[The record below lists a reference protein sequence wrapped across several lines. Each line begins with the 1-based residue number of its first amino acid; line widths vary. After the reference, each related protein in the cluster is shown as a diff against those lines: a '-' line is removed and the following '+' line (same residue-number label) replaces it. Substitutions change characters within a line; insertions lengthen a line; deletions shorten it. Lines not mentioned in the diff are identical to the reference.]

1 MFGFWEGLIIL
12 VIILLFFGA
21 KRLPALGQSVGKAM
35 KNFKRSFKGDDEIA
49 VRRMGEKNSI
59 DAEIVDSDRDKDKD
73 KDKDRT

>member
-12 VIILLFFGA
+12 IIILLFFGA

-59 DAEIVDSDRDKDKD
+59 DAEIVDRDQDKKED
-73 KDKDRT
+73 